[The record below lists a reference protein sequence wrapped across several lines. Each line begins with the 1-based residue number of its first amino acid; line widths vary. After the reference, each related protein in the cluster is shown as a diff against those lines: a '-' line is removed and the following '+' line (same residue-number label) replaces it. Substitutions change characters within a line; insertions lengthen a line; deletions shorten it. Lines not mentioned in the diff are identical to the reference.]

1 MILILYNFIIFNQDN
16 SINIELS
23 VLYSYEKSEMKN
35 NKNTAYNIL
44 LRLLR
49 GKFMTLN
56 NNFLKIKRIKIN
68 VLESHLNM
76 VLKGQNKF

>member
-1 MILILYNFIIFNQDN
+1 
-16 SINIELS
+16 
-23 VLYSYEKSEMKN
+23 MKN

-76 VLKGQNKF
+76 VLKGENKSKNRSKDLIKSRN

>member
-1 MILILYNFIIFNQDN
+1 
-16 SINIELS
+16 
-23 VLYSYEKSEMKN
+23 MKN

-68 VLESHLNM
+68 VLESHLNI
-76 VLKGQNKF
+76 VLKGQNKLKNCSKDLIKNRN

>member
-1 MILILYNFIIFNQDN
+1 
-16 SINIELS
+16 
-23 VLYSYEKSEMKN
+23 MKN

-76 VLKGQNKF
+76 VLKGQNKLKHCSKDLIKNRN